1 MYTTT
6 NIFRHIS
13 EFCWSTQEKRTH
25 HTATQNEAAKTR
37 KMWNFHEF
45 SFSFAQINI
54 FSQLSL
60 SLTVLCS
67 AFGVE
72 FLPPFFFFI
81 APQNILF
88 WLFGHA
94 FFFFPLTT
102 FFISSNNMIYDRR
115 RAKMIQNSP
124 RKRTF
129 RVLSFHV
136 CWLLLFFAGYRE
148 EKKGSESSPE
158 KFMVK
163 RAQKS
168 NFIRCCFIRKCLSS
182 DSSEAS
188 IRFLSLFLLF
198 CCWAVVTVVDP
209 ILTEIFFNFFKAE

>member
-13 EFCWSTQEKRTH
+13 EFCWSTQEKKNTPYSNSERSSQDT
-25 HTATQNEAAKTR
+25 KDV
-37 KMWNFHEF
+37 KFPW
-45 SFSFAQINI
+45 I
-54 FSQLSL
+54 FILFCADQYFFPTLSH
-60 SLTVLCS
+60 SLCS
-67 AFGVE
+67 VLLFWSWVSSS
-72 FLPPFFFFI
+72 LFFI

-102 FFISSNNMIYDRR
+102 FFISSNNMIYGRR

-136 CWLLLFFAGYRE
+136 CWLLLFFAGYGE

-163 RAQKS
+163 RAQK
-168 NFIRCCFIRKCLSS
+168 K
-182 DSSEAS
+182 
-188 IRFLSLFLLF
+188 
-198 CCWAVVTVVDP
+198 
-209 ILTEIFFNFFKAE
+209 